1 MPKAGRGHEG
11 TPSAFPEGGALY
23 PRGRRLVKQYA
34 APYCRLMVTRAQLL
48 VLGLTAGVT
57 GSLVGGLMLGIGLG
71 LVVNNVHAG
80 WVLVLPA
87 APVSGLLGYWQGK
100 RLARDAGL

>member
-1 MPKAGRGHEG
+1 
-11 TPSAFPEGGALY
+11 
-23 PRGRRLVKQYA
+23 
-34 APYCRLMVTRAQLL
+34 MVTREEILL
-48 VLGLTAGVT
+48 LGLKAGVT

-87 APVSGLLGYWQGK
+87 APVSGMLGYWMAK
-100 RLARDAGL
+100 RLAGQVAGRG